1 MGQTVAM
8 SLKEEFLRDGAVVL
22 RGVVTPYEIELL
34 TRGIDAVLER
44 PSARAK
50 VASTPDDPGFFIED
64 FSTWRE
70 HKEFKEF
77 VLGTKLSKVAAELTG
92 SSTIRMYHS
101 SLQFLTFSIARGRSL
116 SSLRTRTIYGMDR
129 VSQEAIFLAKP
140 LAVFWTL
147 AGTRT
152 QRRH

>member
-22 RGVVTPYEIELL
+22 RGVVTPDEIEKL
-34 TRGIDAVLER
+34 TRGNDAVLER

-70 HKEFKEF
+70 H
-77 VLGTKLSKVAAELTG
+77 
-92 SSTIRMYHS
+92 
-101 SLQFLTFSIARGRSL
+101 
-116 SSLRTRTIYGMDR
+116 
-129 VSQEAIFLAKP
+129 
-140 LAVFWTL
+140 
-147 AGTRT
+147 
-152 QRRH
+152 